1 MLLVFVRTMITFVI
15 MFAVIRLMG
24 KRQIGE
30 MQPYEFVITLLIA
43 ELASIPMSDL
53 SIPLLYGIVAV
64 LAIFVFHQLFT
75 ILEKK
80 SVFFGRIISSKPSI
94 IIDSEGI
101 NFKEMRGLNITVN
114 ELQENLRNAGYSNFD
129 EIEYAL
135 IETNGKFSILEKQKS
150 ENEKQPQKTPLPVCV
165 IEEGKFK
172 DWELNKIQLEKSL
185 IEKILKED
193 GIKNL
198 SDVEVATIDNNG
210 KLYYQQKNQSY
221 KVINFDF
228 EGGKKW

>member
-1 MLLVFVRTMITFVI
+1 MIIFAI

-75 ILEKK
+75 VLEKK
-80 SVFFGRIISSKPSI
+80 SALIGRIISSKPSI
-94 IIDSEGI
+94 IIDSNGI
-101 NFKEMRGLNITVN
+101 NFKEMQKLNITVN

-135 IETNGKFSILEKQKS
+135 IETNGKFSILKKQPAEGQPK
-150 ENEKQPQKTPLPVCV
+150 PQKTPLPVCV

-172 DWELNKIQLEKSL
+172 DWEINKIGVDKQFFVDA
-185 IEKILKED
+185 LKED
-193 GIKNL
+193 GISGIK
-198 SDVEVATIDNNG
+198 DVLVATIDNNG
-210 KLYYQQKNQSY
+210 KFYYQVKNRGY
-221 KVINFDF
+221 KVLQLDC
-228 EGGKKW
+228 GGCKQW